1 MNKVKTYI
9 EEFDKLIS
17 GGFYPNSANLIIGKT
32 GTGKSSFCISFAYY
46 GAKNNEPCVYVSTE
60 ESIEDIKKDAMEVF
74 NWNLEELEK
83 ENLLK
88 FISFRRELPTEITEG
103 DEKRIIR
110 LYISDIIRQIT
121 NAVIEINAR
130 RIVFDSISTLELFI
144 RDKYLARNII
154 MDLIDKLKELN
165 VTSLLTGTIPEEGEK
180 LSTLG
185 IIEFLVD
192 GIIKLDFVPVVEKFK
207 RTLTIRKMRRVNH
220 STLIHPFEI
229 TREGIKILEIK

>member
-1 MNKVKTYI
+1 L
-9 EEFDKLIS
+9 ELRR
-17 GGFYPNSANLIIGKT
+17 IGKR
-32 GTGKSSFCISFAYY
+32 KSFKIY
-46 GAKNNEPCVYVSTE
+46 
-60 ESIEDIKKDAMEVF
+60 
-74 NWNLEELEK
+74 
-83 ENLLK
+83 LL
-88 FISFRRELPTEITEG
+88 RRELPTEITEG

-121 NAVIEINAR
+121 NAVTEINAR

-154 MDLIDKLKELN
+154 MDLIDKLKELK
-165 VTSLLTGTIPEEGEK
+165 VTSLLTGTLPEEGEK

>member
-9 EEFDKLIS
+9 EEFDKLID

-46 GAKNNEPCVYVSTE
+46 GAKNKEPCVYVSTE

-121 NAVIEINAR
+121 NAVTEINAR

-154 MDLIDKLKELN
+154 MDLIDKLKELK
-165 VTSLLTGTIPEEGEK
+165 VTSLLTGTLPEEGEK

>member
-154 MDLIDKLKELN
+154 MDLIDKLKN
-165 VTSLLTGTIPEEGEK
+165 
-180 LSTLG
+180 
-185 IIEFLVD
+185 
-192 GIIKLDFVPVVEKFK
+192 
-207 RTLTIRKMRRVNH
+207 
-220 STLIHPFEI
+220 
-229 TREGIKILEIK
+229 